1 MVTPPHRVP
10 DVETLRA
17 GRHDLYLARQAH
29 LREGMREND
38 VSAMVVSDPNHI
50 LYATGARNMQLWSM
64 RAACRHLLILAD
76 GPAILFDAP
85 SQHHLA
91 LGLPTLDDVR
101 ASVGLDYLTSGG
113 DVPGAAGRF
122 AAQMAGIVRDHDP
135 AIDLLHVDR
144 LPWQAVD
151 ALRAEGFAV
160 ADALEPLCLTRAI
173 KLGVEL
179 PYMREAMRR
188 VEEGVARL
196 EDRAEPGLTEVET
209 WAEFH
214 HALMAKE
221 GQYVSTRLFQAGP
234 GTYPYFQEAGARALS
249 EGDLLCLDTD
259 ALGFENYA
267 VDFSR
272 TFLCGQGR
280 ATDDQRT
287 LYGRAREQLEHNA
300 ALLAP
305 GAEYREIAER
315 AWPIPEEHRGSRYY
329 CVGHGLGLAGEFPN
343 IPHLDPDAGD
353 YPLEGH
359 LLPGMVI
366 CLESYVGWDRSREGV
381 KLEDQYL
388 ITETGAERMSGYPFD
403 DRLQTRMI

>member
-1 MVTPPHRVP
+1 MSTGCP
-10 DVETLRA
+10 
-17 GRHDLYLARQAH
+17 GRR
-29 LREGMREND
+29 
-38 VSAMVVSDPNHI
+38 
-50 LYATGARNMQLWSM
+50 
-64 RAACRHLLILAD
+64 
-76 GPAILFDAP
+76 
-85 SQHHLA
+85 
-91 LGLPTLDDVR
+91 
-101 ASVGLDYLTSGG
+101 
-113 DVPGAAGRF
+113 
-122 AAQMAGIVRDHDP
+122 
-135 AIDLLHVDR
+135 
-144 LPWQAVD
+144 VD
-151 ALRAEGFAV
+151 ALRAEGLAV

-196 EDRAEPGLTEVET
+196 ESRAEPGRTEAET

-234 GTYPYFQEAGARALS
+234 GTYPYFQEAGARALR

-272 TFLCGQGR
+272 TFLCGDGR
-280 ATDDQRT
+280 ATDNQRM
-287 LYGRAREQLEHNA
+287 LYGRARDQLEHNA
-300 ALLAP
+300 ALLGP
-305 GAEYREIAER
+305 WVEYCEIAER
-315 AWPIPEEHRGSRYY
+315 AWPIPEEHRASRYY
-329 CVGHGLGLAGEFPN
+329 CVGHRLGLAGEFPN
-343 IPHLDPDAGD
+343 IPHRDPGGGR

-366 CLESYVGWDRSREGV
+366 CLESYVGWERSREGV

-388 ITETGAERMSGYPFD
+388 ITETGAERMLRYPFD